1 MDTSTY
7 THLCRAGH
15 AWIIESLAPGGV
27 ILIPDE
33 VNTEIENGRT
43 NYPRIPAVA
52 EVPWAETTVL
62 TEEESFTLLMLKA
75 ERGGTDPLKDLG
87 ECAVIA
93 CAQHRG
99 HVAVI
104 DERKA
109 VDQARERGVPV
120 IDTLWIIIEA
130 YKVLFDRDKQ
140 RAAEVIDDLIE
151 TGMRLPIS
159 SGESLMAWAYEE
171 GLLP

>member
-15 AWIIESLAPGGV
+15 GWIIEALAPGGV

-33 VNTEIENGRT
+33 VNTEIEVGRT
-43 NYPRIPAVA
+43 FYPRIPAIA
-52 EVPWAETTVL
+52 GLAWAETTVL
-62 TEEESFTLLMLKA
+62 TDEETFTLLMLKA
-75 ERGGTDPLKDLG
+75 ERGGTDPAKDLG

-99 HVAVI
+99 HIAVI
-104 DERKA
+104 DERAA
-109 VDQARERGVPV
+109 VAQARERGIPV
-120 IDTLWIIIEA
+120 IDTLWIVIEA
-130 YKVLFDRDKQ
+130 YKSLFDRDTH
-140 RAAEVIDDLIE
+140 RAAEVINDLID
-151 TGMRLPIS
+151 TGMRLPIT
-159 SGESLMAWAYEE
+159 SGESLMVWAYEE